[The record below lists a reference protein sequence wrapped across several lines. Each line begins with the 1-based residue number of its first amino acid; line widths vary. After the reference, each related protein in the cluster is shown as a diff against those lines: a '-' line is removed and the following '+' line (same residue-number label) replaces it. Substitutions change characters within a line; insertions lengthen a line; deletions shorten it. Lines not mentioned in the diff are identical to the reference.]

1 MKHIKKRIKFLAFVV
16 FFIAFCNTAK
26 TQNCQVSP
34 LAQGLILPT
43 FDGENPVAQTVN
55 LSFTPSSC
63 LTNINFSSQPG
74 WITITM
80 PTAHSIR
87 VVCDVNTTTG
97 ARDTLWIFASNDA
110 GFTIGTIRITQSVGC
125 YKNWYPDNDGDT
137 FGDFLAQPEL
147 SCTSPYTGWVNN
159 NDDYCPQDS
168 NSGNNG
174 CPTGYVHE
182 NLNWITAKSFDINGN
197 IKANSKAYFNELGKS
212 LQTQSTDL
220 KTGKTWSTQTL
231 YDSQG
236 RPALNTLSAPIN
248 TTGTFT
254 YKSDFIQNSGNNT
267 YDSSDFEANP
277 ENPSQVGTATNTL
290 GWYFSTDN
298 TDAFHE
304 GNSYQD
310 VTNRPYSRTL
320 YSKLNPGTVLKTI
333 GGKKIDGEWKQGY
346 SFSMPASQELSQA
359 NAFNSTAYD
368 SPNNHK
374 IMKTVVRDV
383 HGIENVVFTDTDG
396 KTLAAA
402 RSGGSSARNM
412 TISIGAQGF
421 VDVHVPT
428 GTTGF
433 SVNSSAVTIF
443 NLITETTT
451 TASTTNLPNGF
462 YRVAVTNPETYTP
475 GTITIRYKENY
486 YDYSLNTYDHVGRLT
501 SSKQPL
507 NHLESTYEYNALG
520 QLLST
525 TSPDEGTANFVYRS
539 DGQIRFSQNSK
550 QAAVNEYSYTNYDS
564 LGRPIESGVVIAAFS
579 LTMNGDMANNF
590 SGSRT
595 EQNFTQYDALAPN
608 ELANLSGLNAAY
620 HNPTFL
626 ASNVAKTHNDQNTTY
641 YSYDIYGRVQWIVQN
656 IEDLG
661 VKTID
666 YHYDRISGQ
675 VTSVSYQRY
684 DNSELFIHRY
694 TYDPVDYSLIEVA
707 TSTSV
712 PSFTTHATYEYYET
726 GALKR
731 TELAGG
737 LQGIDY
743 VYNLAGQLKAIN
755 HPSLTASNDP
765 GGDANDLFGMM
776 IDYHAF
782 DYTRPRTNIK
792 SANYGSD
799 VYNGTIKGIRWNT
812 ENASVGFENTFAYT
826 YNRNNWL
833 TQANYGVFRP
843 DYTSLPPI
851 YEDPV
856 NDNHLTSTT
865 IVSSGRNLNLLA
877 NISITLLPGFHA
889 QSGSS
894 FSARIVNQDQNNNAG
909 NFIPNSNADYK
920 VNNITYD
927 ANGNIQSLNRN
938 KNTQDGSNRMDEL
951 TYAYKTDQP
960 NQLKRVDDAVLIAT
974 NADDI
979 KDQTTVDNYIYNS
992 IGQLIENKEEKVKY
1006 TYNASGLVTEVQK
1019 NETPRVRF
1027 YYNDRGHRIK
1037 KESFHPSGTTTTYYV
1052 RDAAGSVMSIYTGGS
1067 SYQSINPG
1075 APPEPVPFLTIQKEL
1090 PIYGSSRLGV
1100 HYRQSGTDAYQLTD
1114 HLGNVRAV
1122 IMKNGEN
1129 AVSLTAKTDYYPF
1142 GMPMPNRNI
1151 EGNYRYRFQGQ
1162 EKDSETGKEAF
1173 ELRLWDGRI
1182 GRWLTVDPAGEFF
1195 SPYLGMGNNPISN
1208 IDPDGGCVDCDQN
1221 AANGS
1226 KYTDVAGANWTK
1238 GADGWGRSDGYSI
1251 DLGSLHNVR
1260 MDGYFGQTQFW
1271 MKPGEKADTYKS
1283 RLRDAQQRL
1292 HDLNWFTL
1300 ESIVTATSVAS
1311 GALSFGAPS
1320 LKPKQPNLQSAA
1332 TNSINKANPFSLKGT
1347 QPITRSKKEFQNL
1360 VNQIK
1365 SEGIKTPVQVSTK
1378 DGVRYI
1384 VNGHHR
1390 TYIAKRLGLK
1400 NIPIKEVPFKPEHAI
1415 IQQGKNPGYLN
1426 YIKY

>member
-1 MKHIKKRIKFLAFVV
+1 
-16 FFIAFCNTAK
+16 
-26 TQNCQVSP
+26 
-34 LAQGLILPT
+34 
-43 FDGENPVAQTVN
+43 
-55 LSFTPSSC
+55 
-63 LTNINFSSQPG
+63 
-74 WITITM
+74 
-80 PTAHSIR
+80 
-87 VVCDVNTTTG
+87 
-97 ARDTLWIFASNDA
+97 
-110 GFTIGTIRITQSVGC
+110 
-125 YKNWYPDNDGDT
+125 
-137 FGDFLAQPEL
+137 
-147 SCTSPYTGWVNN
+147 
-159 NDDYCPQDS
+159 
-168 NSGNNG
+168 
-174 CPTGYVHE
+174 
-182 NLNWITAKSFDINGN
+182 
-197 IKANSKAYFNELGKS
+197 
-212 LQTQSTDL
+212 
-220 KTGKTWSTQTL
+220 
-231 YDSQG
+231 
-236 RPALNTLSAPIN
+236 
-248 TTGTFT
+248 
-254 YKSDFIQNSGNNT
+254 
-267 YDSSDFEANP
+267 
-277 ENPSQVGTATNTL
+277 
-290 GWYFSTDN
+290 
-298 TDAFHE
+298 
-304 GNSYQD
+304 
-310 VTNRPYSRTL
+310 
-320 YSKLNPGTVLKTI
+320 
-333 GGKKIDGEWKQGY
+333 
-346 SFSMPASQELSQA
+346 
-359 NAFNSTAYD
+359 
-368 SPNNHK
+368 
-374 IMKTVVRDV
+374 
-383 HGIENVVFTDTDG
+383 
-396 KTLAAA
+396 
-402 RSGGSSARNM
+402 M
-412 TISIGAQGF
+412 TIPITAQGF

-428 GTTGF
+428 GFNMGF
-433 SVNSSAVTIF
+433 TVHGVSGISTRNQ
-443 NLITETTT
+443 NLITEE
-451 TASTTNLPNGF
+451 TASTFPNGF
-462 YRVAVTNPETYTP
+462 YRISITNLEDYDPSNPVMVT
-475 GTITIRYKENY
+475 YKENY
-486 YDYSLNTYDHVGRLT
+486 YDYSLNTYDDVGRLI

-507 NHLESTYEYNALG
+507 NHLETTYEYNAAG
-520 QLLST
+520 ELLST
-525 TSPDEGTANFVYRS
+525 TSPDEGNTNFVYRD

-1129 AVSLTAKTDYYPF
+1129 AVSLTAKTDYYPG
-1142 GMPMPNRNI
+1142 GMAMPNRN
-1151 EGNYRYRFQGQ
+1151 RRR
-1162 EKDSETGKEAF
+1162 
-1173 ELRLWDGRI
+1173 RL
-1182 GRWLTVDPAGEFF
+1182 
-1195 SPYLGMGNNPISN
+1195 
-1208 IDPDGGCVDCDQN
+1208 
-1221 AANGS
+1221 
-1226 KYTDVAGANWTK
+1226 
-1238 GADGWGRSDGYSI
+1238 
-1251 DLGSLHNVR
+1251 
-1260 MDGYFGQTQFW
+1260 
-1271 MKPGEKADTYKS
+1271 
-1283 RLRDAQQRL
+1283 
-1292 HDLNWFTL
+1292 
-1300 ESIVTATSVAS
+1300 
-1311 GALSFGAPS
+1311 
-1320 LKPKQPNLQSAA
+1320 
-1332 TNSINKANPFSLKGT
+1332 
-1347 QPITRSKKEFQNL
+1347 
-1360 VNQIK
+1360 
-1365 SEGIKTPVQVSTK
+1365 
-1378 DGVRYI
+1378 
-1384 VNGHHR
+1384 
-1390 TYIAKRLGLK
+1390 
-1400 NIPIKEVPFKPEHAI
+1400 
-1415 IQQGKNPGYLN
+1415 
-1426 YIKY
+1426 